1 MFYDEAKAIKACE
14 EEPSLIFELIR
25 EEHYELVDF
34 LLTKG
39 KVDINIC
46 DELGNNVLVRLLKKG
61 QYDIVLKHMKNKNW
75 DVNHQNNEGD
85 TFAHILV
92 LYNYVNVLEIINGLK
107 KNKNFMPNIKNKKG
121 ETILDKSINDN
132 YIYTTVKILEDKR
145 FNNID
150 IVSFKNLYDTYI
162 KTNNYGKYTKLTNL
176 QIILDNL
183 EDKSLL
189 PNMQKLVNIV
199 KEKFEVIKLEVIN
212 NKTDELD
219 NIINS
224 VIKEEINNSKTS
236 TIGSIISKSIL
247 ESRA

>member
-14 EEPSLIFELIR
+14 EDPSLIFELIR
-25 EEHYELVDF
+25 EEHYELVDL
-34 LLTKG
+34 LLTKN
-39 KVDINIC
+39 KVDINTC
-46 DELGNNVLVRLLKKG
+46 DELGNSVLVRLLKKG
-61 QYDIVLKHMKNKNW
+61 QYDLVLKHMRNKKW
-75 DVNHQNNEGD
+75 DVNHQNNDGD

-92 LYNYVNVLEIINGLK
+92 LYNYVNVLEIINQLK
-107 KNKNFMPNIKNKKG
+107 KNKNFIPNIKNRKG

-150 IVSFKNLYDTYI
+150 VVSFKNLYDTYI

-183 EDKSLL
+183 EDKDLL
-189 PNMQKLVNIV
+189 PNMEKLVNTV
-199 KEKFEVIKLEVIN
+199 KKKFDVIKEEVIN
-212 NKTDELD
+212 NKTSELD
-219 NIINS
+219 
-224 VIKEEINNSKTS
+224 
-236 TIGSIISKSIL
+236 SIISNVIL

>member
-25 EEHYELVDF
+25 EEHFKLVDL
-34 LLTKG
+34 LLTKK

-61 QYDIVLKHMKNKNW
+61 QYDLVLKHMKNKKW

-92 LYNYVNVLEIINGLK
+92 LHNYVNVLEIINTLK
-107 KNKNFMPNIKNKKG
+107 KNKNFMPNIKNNKG

-132 YIYTTVKILEDKR
+132 YIYTTIKILEDHR
-145 FNNID
+145 FNNINV
-150 IVSFKNLYDTYI
+150 ISFKNLYDTYI
-162 KTNNYGKYTKLTNL
+162 KTNHYGKYTKLTNL

-183 EDKSLL
+183 EDKTLL
-189 PNMQKLVNIV
+189 PNMQKLISTV
-199 KEKFEVIKLEVIN
+199 KANFDVIKEEVMN
-212 NKTDELD
+212 NKTKELD
-219 NIINS
+219 NIITS
-224 VIKEEINNSKTS
+224 VL
-236 TIGSIISKSIL
+236 L

>member
-25 EEHYELVDF
+25 EEHFELVDL
-34 LLTKG
+34 LLTKK

-61 QYDIVLKHMKNKNW
+61 QYDLVLKHMKNKKW

-92 LYNYVNVLEIINGLK
+92 LHNYVNVLEIINTLK
-107 KNKNFMPNIKNKKG
+107 KNKNFMPNIKNNKG

-132 YIYTTVKILEDKR
+132 YIYTTIKILEDHR
-145 FNNID
+145 FNNINV
-150 IVSFKNLYDTYI
+150 ISFKNLYDTYI
-162 KTNNYGKYTKLTNL
+162 KTNHYGKYTKLTNL

-183 EDKSLL
+183 EDKTLL
-189 PNMQKLVNIV
+189 PNMQKLISTV
-199 KEKFEVIKLEVIN
+199 KANFDVIKEEVMN
-212 NKTDELD
+212 NKTKELD
-219 NIINS
+219 NIITS
-224 VIKEEINNSKTS
+224 VL
-236 TIGSIISKSIL
+236 L

>member
-14 EEPSLIFELIR
+14 EDPSLIFELIR
-25 EEHYELVDF
+25 EEHFELVDE

-61 QYDIVLKHMKNKNW
+61 QYELVLKHMKNKKW
-75 DVNHQNNEGD
+75 DVNQQNNEGN

-92 LYNYVNVLEIINGLK
+92 LYNYVNVLEIINQLK
-107 KNKNFMPNIKNKKG
+107 KNRNFMPNIKNNKG

-132 YIYTTVKILEDKR
+132 YIYTTIKILEDKR

-150 IVSFKNLYDTYI
+150 VISFKNLYDTYI

-183 EDKSLL
+183 EEKTLL
-189 PNMQKLVNIV
+189 PNMEKLVNTV
-199 KEKFEVIKLEVIN
+199 KANF
-212 NKTDELD
+212 D
-219 NIINS
+219 
-224 VIKEEINNSKTS
+224 VIKEEVFNNKTNELD
-236 TIGSIISKSIL
+236 SIISNVL
-247 ESRA
+247 QESRA

>member
-25 EEHYELVDF
+25 EGHFEIVDF

-46 DELGNNVLVRLLKKG
+46 DELGNNVLVRLLKRG
-61 QYDIVLKHMKNKNW
+61 QFELVLKHMKNKKW
-75 DVNHQNNEGD
+75 DVNHQNNDGN

-107 KNKNFMPNIKNKKG
+107 KNKNFMPNIKNNKG
-121 ETILDKSINDN
+121 ETILDKSINNN
-132 YIYTTVKILEDKR
+132 YIYTTIKILEDKR
-145 FNNID
+145 FNDID
-150 IVSFKNLYDTYI
+150 IVSFKNLYDNYI

-176 QIILDNL
+176 QIIMDNL
-183 EDKSLL
+183 EEKTLL
-189 PNMQKLVNIV
+189 PNMEKLVNMV
-199 KEKFEVIKLEVIN
+199 KANYDVIKEEVIN
-212 NKTDELD
+212 NKTNELD
-219 NIINS
+219 
-224 VIKEEINNSKTS
+224 
-236 TIGSIISKSIL
+236 SIISNVLL

>member
-25 EEHYELVDF
+25 EEHFELVDF

-61 QYDIVLKHMKNKNW
+61 QYELVLKHMKNKKW
-75 DVNHQNNEGD
+75 DVNHQNNEGN

-107 KNKNFMPNIKNKKG
+107 KNKNFMPNIKNNKG
-121 ETILDKSINDN
+121 ETILDKSINNN
-132 YIYTTVKILEDKR
+132 YIYTTIKILEDKR
-145 FNNID
+145 FNDID

-176 QIILDNL
+176 QIIMDNL
-183 EDKSLL
+183 EEKTLL
-189 PNMQKLVNIV
+189 PNMKKLVNMV
-199 KEKFEVIKLEVIN
+199 KANYDVIKEEVIH
-212 NKTDELD
+212 NKTNELD
-219 NIINS
+219 NIISN
-224 VIKEEINNSKTS
+224 VL
-236 TIGSIISKSIL
+236 L

>member
-14 EEPSLIFELIR
+14 EEPSLIFELIK
-25 EEHYELVDF
+25 EGHYELVDK
-34 LLTKG
+34 LLTSE

-61 QYDIVLKHMKNKNW
+61 QYNIVLKHMKNKKW

-92 LYNYVNVLEIINGLK
+92 LYNYVNVLEIIKQLK
-107 KNKNFMPNIKNKKG
+107 KNKNFMPNIKNNKG

-132 YIYTTVKILEDKR
+132 YIYTTIKILEDKR

-150 IVSFKNLYDTYI
+150 VISFKNLYDTYI

-183 EDKSLL
+183 EEKALL
-189 PNMQKLVNIV
+189 PNMKKLVNQV
-199 KEKFEVIKLEVIN
+199 LENFDVIKQEVIN
-212 NKTDELD
+212 NKTNELD
-219 NIINS
+219 
-224 VIKEEINNSKTS
+224 
-236 TIGSIISKSIL
+236 SIISNVLL